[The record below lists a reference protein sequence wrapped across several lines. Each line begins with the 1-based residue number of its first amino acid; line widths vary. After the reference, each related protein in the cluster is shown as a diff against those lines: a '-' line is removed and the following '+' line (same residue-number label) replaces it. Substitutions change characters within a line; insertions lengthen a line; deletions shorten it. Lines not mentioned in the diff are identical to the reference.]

1 MDACRLKTADRK
13 LVQKEKAFI
22 LALDGDV
29 DFDPPAFELV
39 LDRCLRNDK
48 VAACCGQIHPTG
60 SGYLVAY
67 QNFEYA
73 VGHWLQKTAE
83 HVLGCVLCSPG
94 CFSLMR
100 VSYLNEVNVMAMYK
114 SLARTPMQKLQ
125 YDQGEDRWLCTLML
139 MSGGRIEFEGSS
151 HCNTFAP
158 EDLGTFYKR
167 TGGRTN
173 AMN

>member
-1 MDACRLKTADRK
+1 MYLYYLIGWRLDACRQKTADK
-13 LVQKEKAFI
+13 KMIEKQKAFI

-100 VSYLNEVNVMAMYK
+100 ISYLGMTNVMAMYK
-114 SLARTPMQKLQ
+114 SLGKVLKI
-125 YDQGEDRWLCTLML
+125 ML
-139 MSGGRIEFEGSS
+139 IINWSVM
-151 HCNTFAP
+151 
-158 EDLGTFYKR
+158 
-167 TGGRTN
+167 N
-173 AMN
+173 AFDCKPL